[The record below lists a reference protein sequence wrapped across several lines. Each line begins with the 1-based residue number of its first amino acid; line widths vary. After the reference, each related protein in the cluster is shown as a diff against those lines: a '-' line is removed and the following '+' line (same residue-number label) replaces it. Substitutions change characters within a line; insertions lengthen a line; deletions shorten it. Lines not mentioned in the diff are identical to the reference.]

1 MEKIVNL
8 ENETLEKEISGNE
21 IQQDPATEPVPAEA
35 ENEAAEEVSA
45 VSAEADGEAAEEA
58 PAAPAEAE
66 SEAAEEAPAATS
78 ETENEAVEEVS
89 AASAEAENE
98 AAEEVSAASAEADGD
113 VAEEVS
119 AALAER
125 YRIFLTTHKGLVRD
139 DNEDNFTINTASRK
153 LAFKNIN
160 YVSEAE
166 APLLAAV
173 FDGMGGESKGDYAS
187 YISAKTAKRLYTSLK
202 EGDGAPVAEQIA
214 QYVQNANDQ
223 IRDFLEENN
232 CRSGGSTV
240 CAVIIRDGVVYP
252 FSLGDSRIY
261 LLDPDGMVQLSKD
274 QTLAMKKYEANIYT
288 LEEAE
293 NSVDSHKL
301 TAFLGVDYYR
311 EGLAPQLYDTF
322 AWQPQDRIL
331 LCSDGLYGELTN
343 DVIQSIIR
351 EYPDNPTLELVRA
364 ALKNGGRDNVTC
376 VLIERVE

>member
-21 IQQDPATEPVPAEA
+21 IQEDPATEPAP
-35 ENEAAEEVSA
+35 
-45 VSAEADGEAAEEA
+45 AEADGEAAEEA
-58 PAAPAEAE
+58 PAAP
-66 SEAAEEAPAATS
+66 
-78 ETENEAVEEVS
+78 
-89 AASAEAENE
+89 
-98 AAEEVSAASAEADGD
+98 
-113 VAEEVS
+113 
-119 AALAER
+119 AER

-261 LLDPDGMVQLSKD
+261 YENEGKIRQLTRDHSLVQSLIDEGKI
-274 QTLAMKKYEANIYT
+274 TPKEALNTGKGNDIT
-288 LEEAE
+288 WQNLRWGLRRSFMTRLRGSRRTGSFCAA
-293 NSVDSHKL
+293 
-301 TAFLGVDYYR
+301 TACT
-311 EGLAPQLYDTF
+311 A
-322 AWQPQDRIL
+322 
-331 LCSDGLYGELTN
+331 S
-343 DVIQSIIR
+343 
-351 EYPDNPTLELVRA
+351 
-364 ALKNGGRDNVTC
+364 
-376 VLIERVE
+376 

>member
-1 MEKIVNL
+1 MENIVNL
-8 ENETLEKEISGNE
+8 ENETLEKEISEHE
-21 IQQDPATEPVPAEA
+21 IQENPAEEPVQAEPAQTEP
-35 ENEAAEEVSA
+35 
-45 VSAEADGEAAEEA
+45 D
-58 PAAPAEAE
+58 
-66 SEAAEEAPAATS
+66 
-78 ETENEAVEEVS
+78 
-89 AASAEAENE
+89 NE
-98 AAEEVSAASAEADGD
+98 AAEEVSAAPT
-113 VAEEVS
+113 
-119 AALAER
+119 ER
-125 YRIFLTTHKGLVRD
+125 YRVFLTTHKGLVRD

-187 YISAKTAKRLYTSLK
+187 YISAKTAKLLYTSLK
-202 EGDGAPVAEQIA
+202 KEDGAPVAEQIA

>member
-21 IQQDPATEPVPAEA
+21 IQEDPATEPAPAEA
-35 ENEAAEEVSA
+35 ESEAAEEVSA
-45 VSAEADGEAAEEA
+45 VS
-58 PAAPAEAE
+58 AEAE
-66 SEAAEEAPAATS
+66 SEAAEEAPAASAKADS
-78 ETENEAVEEVS
+78 EAAEEAP

-98 AAEEVSAASAEADGD
+98 AAEEAPAATP
-113 VAEEVS
+113 
-119 AALAER
+119 AER

-187 YISAKTAKRLYTSLK
+187 YISAKTAKLLYTAIKK
-202 EGDGAPVAEQIA
+202 EDGAPVAEQIA

>member
-1 MEKIVNL
+1 MENIVNL
-8 ENETLEKEISGNE
+8 ENETLEKEISEYE
-21 IQQDPATEPVPAEA
+21 IQENPAEEPVQAEPAQTEP
-35 ENEAAEEVSA
+35 
-45 VSAEADGEAAEEA
+45 D
-58 PAAPAEAE
+58 
-66 SEAAEEAPAATS
+66 
-78 ETENEAVEEVS
+78 
-89 AASAEAENE
+89 NE
-98 AAEEVSAASAEADGD
+98 AAEEVSAAPT
-113 VAEEVS
+113 
-119 AALAER
+119 ER
-125 YRIFLTTHKGLVRD
+125 YRVFLTTHKGLVRD

-153 LAFKNIN
+153 LEFKN
-160 YVSEAE
+160 VSYASEVE

-331 LCSDGLYGELTN
+331 LCSDGLYGILY
-343 DVIQSIIR
+343 I
-351 EYPDNPTLELVRA
+351 
-364 ALKNGGRDNVTC
+364 
-376 VLIERVE
+376 

>member
-1 MEKIVNL
+1 METNVKTENEIL
-8 ENETLEKEISGNE
+8 ENTIPEPTPSENE
-21 IQQDPATEPVPAEA
+21 IQEKPAE
-35 ENEAAEEVSA
+35 EAVETA
-45 VSAEADGEAAEEA
+45 ADDAAPAEAAEEA
-58 PAAPAEAE
+58 PAAP
-66 SEAAEEAPAATS
+66 S
-78 ETENEAVEEVS
+78 
-89 AASAEAENE
+89 
-98 AAEEVSAASAEADGD
+98 G
-113 VAEEVS
+113 
-119 AALAER
+119 L
-125 YRIFLTTHKGLVRD
+125 YRVFLTTHKGLVRD
-139 DNEDNFTINTASRK
+139 DNEDNFTINNISRK
-153 LAFKNIN
+153 LEFKN
-160 YVSEAE
+160 VSYSTELE

-173 FDGMGGESKGDYAS
+173 FDGMGGESKGEYAS
-187 YISAKTAKRLYTSLK
+187 YISAKTAKALFASLK
-202 EGDGAPVAEQIA
+202 NGGEAPIAEQIA
-214 QYVQNANDQ
+214 HYVQTANDE
-223 IRDFLEENN
+223 IRNFLEENN

-240 CAVIIRDGVVYP
+240 CAVIIKDGVVYP

-261 LLDPDGMVQLSKD
+261 LLNPGGMTQLSKD

-301 TAFLGVDYYR
+301 TAFLGADYYR

-322 AWQPQDRIL
+322 AWQTGDRIL

>member
-21 IQQDPATEPVPAEA
+21 IQENPAEEPVQAEPAPAEA
-35 ENEAAEEVSA
+35 ENEAAEE
-45 VSAEADGEAAEEA
+45 A
-58 PAAPAEAE
+58 PAA
-66 SEAAEEAPAATS
+66 APT
-78 ETENEAVEEVS
+78 
-89 AASAEAENE
+89 
-98 AAEEVSAASAEADGD
+98 
-113 VAEEVS
+113 
-119 AALAER
+119 ER
-125 YRIFLTTHKGLVRD
+125 YRVFLTTHKGLVRD

-153 LAFKNIN
+153 LEFKN
-160 YVSEAE
+160 VSYASEVE

>member
-1 MEKIVNL
+1 
-8 ENETLEKEISGNE
+8 
-21 IQQDPATEPVPAEA
+21 
-35 ENEAAEEVSA
+35 
-45 VSAEADGEAAEEA
+45 
-58 PAAPAEAE
+58 
-66 SEAAEEAPAATS
+66 
-78 ETENEAVEEVS
+78 
-89 AASAEAENE
+89 
-98 AAEEVSAASAEADGD
+98 
-113 VAEEVS
+113 
-119 AALAER
+119 
-125 YRIFLTTHKGLVRD
+125 
-139 DNEDNFTINTASRK
+139 
-153 LAFKNIN
+153 
-160 YVSEAE
+160 
-166 APLLAAV
+166 
-173 FDGMGGESKGDYAS
+173 GDYAS

>member
-21 IQQDPATEPVPAEA
+21 IQEDPATEPAPAEA
-35 ENEAAEEVSA
+35 EN
-45 VSAEADGEAAEEA
+45 EAAEEA

-66 SEAAEEAPAATS
+66 NEAAGEAPAA
-78 ETENEAVEEVS
+78 AP
-89 AASAEAENE
+89 
-98 AAEEVSAASAEADGD
+98 
-113 VAEEVS
+113 
-119 AALAER
+119 AER